1 MATLVV
7 QQSTTSAPHT
17 PALSLDTATLNSI
30 PLPNKHL
37 PFCSPGPSPA
47 SQIRTPA
54 TPPASPP
61 SKHLNLQTFSILHP
75 AENHS
80 RVFENPPIYSIDAST
95 LAAAL
100 EHLAAQPLPDPKQV
114 FPWLH
119 GLHPDNQL
127 QLAFFIARRK
137 VLRKTPKCIRGITII
152 KFDGD
157 LNRSRLKGAIAPEE
171 LLSPGNS
178 QSHAFLDVDPRDGFS
193 VRNFQIQVAKM
204 AMVSDIVIYGEEA
217 STMEDVHNLAKRV
230 AEARKSF
237 GSKADPSGQATPM
250 FGTFVVSSE

>member
-1 MATLVV
+1 MATLLV
-7 QQSTTSAPHT
+7 QQFTTSPPHT
-17 PALSLDTATLNSI
+17 PALSLDTAKLNSI

-61 SKHLNLQTFSILHP
+61 SKHLHIQTCSILHP

-80 RVFENPPIYSIDAST
+80 KVFDNPPVYSIDAST
-95 LAAAL
+95 LANAL
-100 EHLAAQPLPDPKQV
+100 EHLAAQPLPEPKQV

-152 KFDGD
+152 KVGSD

-171 LLSPGNS
+171 LLCPRSS
-178 QSHAFLDVDPRDGFS
+178 QSCAFLDVDPKDGFS
-193 VRNFQIQVAKM
+193 VRNFQIQVAKV
-204 AMVSDIVIYGEEA
+204 AIASDIVIYGDEA
-217 STMEDVHNLAKRV
+217 STMEDVHILAKRV
-230 AEARKSF
+230 AEARKSW
-237 GSKADPSGQATPM
+237 GLKADPSGQAMPM